1 MIAHLSL
8 SFLTFMLPIVA
19 AAVWKIR
26 SILRAAAKAE
36 QDALPFVPTPQPEAA
51 LLRGLPSARRIFLL
65 QHLKVAGSLYAVMA
79 WTIAFI
85 FTLPLFT
92 VASAN
97 SDKWFNHSAYL
108 WYSFIVGA
116 SHSTQ
121 FFFTMVLFSGIAVI
135 MPMRFGPEARFYRTR
150 PIPVSF
156 VFWTKVL
163 SVLTAMIAGAATGIA
178 LAFAILVALH
188 GPIWHNLPATIP
200 RLLGPDDSDVAQLY
214 AGLLVTSAHSIFL
227 SILTT
232 ITLFFSLVVFL
243 GSAPVLRLRS
253 NAALPLL
260 MIPAA
265 FVPLAIVIISFSS
278 NGGTSYFF
286 RTLYIYLS
294 LGPPP
299 PLIYALVPIALAA
312 ICITGARLFTNHQDI

>member
-26 SILRAAAKAE
+26 SLLRAAAKAE

-51 LLRGLPSARRIFLL
+51 LLRGLPSARRIFLV
-65 QHLKVAGSLYAVMA
+65 QHLKVAGYLYVMMA
-79 WTIAFI
+79 WTLAFI

-92 VASAN
+92 LGSGN
-97 SDKWFNHSAYL
+97 STKWFNHSAYL
-108 WYSFIVGA
+108 WYSLITGA
-116 SHSTQ
+116 TNSTQ
-121 FFFTMVLFSGIAVI
+121 FLSTMILFSAIGVI
-135 MPMRFGPEARFYRTR
+135 MPMRFGPAARFYRTR
-150 PIPVSF
+150 PIPISF

-163 SVLTAMIAGAATGIA
+163 SVFTALITGAATGIA
-178 LAFAILVALH
+178 LAFAILIALK
-188 GPIWHNLPATIP
+188 GPVWHNLPATIP
-200 RLLGPDDSDVAQLY
+200 RILGPDDADVAQLY
-214 AGLLVTSAHSIFL
+214 ASLLVTSAHSIFL
-227 SILTT
+227 SIITT

-243 GSAPVLRLRS
+243 GSAPILRLRS

-265 FVPLAIVIISFSS
+265 FVPFAIAIISNHSD
-278 NGGTSYFF
+278 GGTPHFF

-299 PLIYALVPIALAA
+299 PLTCALIPIALSAVFIA
-312 ICITGARLFTNHQDI
+312 SARLFANHHEL